1 MKTDGLEDETKDNE
15 PKEDER
21 DDGKGFITTD
31 NHLQRQIGR
40 KQEQRPL

>member
-21 DDGKGFITTD
+21 DDGKGFTLITTD
-31 NHLQRQIGR
+31 NHLERQIGR
-40 KQEQRPL
+40 KQ

>member
-21 DDGKGFITTD
+21 DDGKSFALITTD
-31 NHLQRQIGR
+31 NHLERQIGR
-40 KQEQRPL
+40 KQ